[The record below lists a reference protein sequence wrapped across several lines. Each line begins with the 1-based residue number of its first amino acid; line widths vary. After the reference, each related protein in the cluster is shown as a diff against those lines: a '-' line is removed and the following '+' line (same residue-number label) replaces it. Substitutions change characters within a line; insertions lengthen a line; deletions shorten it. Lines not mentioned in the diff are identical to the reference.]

1 MNETPIQNSK
11 ESQVTLREFVK
22 ENETKV
28 YQFLY
33 FMLFGFSG
41 LEDVTLKVFRG
52 FGDYFQK
59 QTIKNNSEWEKMELR
74 IELFSMAW
82 KAILNAQT
90 QVEYNW
96 AFGRDTRPLKQLD
109 IDLLSENRSYALKKI
124 DPELF
129 IPRLAR
135 VDIDFRAPLVLR
147 DILCFDDEEVLR
159 ILGIRWGVYRH
170 RLHRGR
176 LAFRESLKGK
186 ENREQNLSV

>member
-1 MNETPIQNSK
+1 MSEIQNQNET
-11 ESQVTLREFVK
+11 QVSLREFVK
-22 ENETKV
+22 ENESKLC
-28 YQFLY
+28 QFLY
-33 FMLFGFSG
+33 FMLYGFSG
-41 LEDVTLKVFRG
+41 LDEVTLKVFRG

-59 QTIKNNSEWEKMELR
+59 QMVKNTSEWEKMALR
-74 IELFSMAW
+74 IELFGLAW
-82 KAILNAQT
+82 KAIVNAQS

-96 AFGRDTRPLKQLD
+96 SYGRDTRPLKQLD
-109 IDLLSENRSYALKKI
+109 VDLLSENRSYTLKKI

-129 IPRLAR
+129 VPRLAR

-176 LAFRESLKGK
+176 LAFRESLKGR
-186 ENREQNLSV
+186 ENRDLP